1 MHISRRKFFCRLA
14 AGVAAGAAASDL
26 EELAQA
32 APDIRSSSSPSEK
45 TIRLDMNV
53 NPYGPSP
60 KVLKVIRE
68 NPEMVNQYPD
78 SEYGPLVEQIARFH
92 KVRPGQ
98 VTIGAGSREI
108 LRMAAGAYLA
118 EGKRL
123 VLASPTFEPM
133 AGFAKQTKAE
143 IAAVPLNKRF
153 AHDLDAMLHETTA
166 PTALVYI
173 CNPNNPTG
181 SLTPRKDI
189 EAFLERIPSNVMVLI
204 DEAYHEY
211 VGPSSDY
218 ASFIDHP
225 VDDKRVIVVR
235 TFSKI
240 YGLAGLRLGYAVSSE
255 EASQKLSLLRLERGV
270 NILAALAA
278 VAALDDP
285 DYVRL
290 SFKKNADSR
299 QEFYNQTNVRML
311 RQIDS
316 LTNFVFM
323 RTGLPSSQVIEHFR
337 RNNITLGPLVPQM
350 DRYVRVTVGTRED
363 MREFWRVW
371 ELQPGGSHNMA
382 SNQSRTNPTERDR
395 GGSVSL

>member
-1 MHISRRKFFCRLA
+1 MHISRRKFFCGIA
-14 AGVAAGAAASDL
+14 VGAAAGAAASDL
-26 EELAQA
+26 EELVQA
-32 APDIRSSSSPSEK
+32 APGSRSSASPSEK

-53 NPYGPSP
+53 NPDGPSP
-60 KVLKVIRE
+60 RVLKVIRE
-68 NPEMVNQYPD
+68 NPEMVNKYPD
-78 SEYGPLVEQIARFH
+78 GEYGPLVEQIARFH

-98 VTIGAGSREI
+98 VTIGDGSREI
-108 LRMAAGAYLA
+108 LRMAANAYLPG
-118 EGKRL
+118 GKKL

-133 AGFAKQTKAE
+133 AGFAKQTEAE
-143 IAAVPLNKRF
+143 VAPVPLNKRF
-153 AHDLDAMLHETTA
+153 AHDLDAMLHQTTA
-166 PTALVYI
+166 PAALVYI

-189 EAFLERIPSNVMVLI
+189 EDFLKKLPPNVMVLI

-255 EASQKLSLLRLERGV
+255 EVSLKLSSLRLERGV
-270 NILAALAA
+270 NILGVLAA
-278 VAALDDP
+278 AAALDDS

-290 SFKKNADSR
+290 SFKKNADAR

-311 RQIDS
+311 RQVDS

-323 RTGLPSSQVIEHFR
+323 KTGLPSSQVIEHFR
-337 RNNITLGPLVPQM
+337 RNNIILGPLVPQM
-350 DRYVRVTVGTRED
+350 DRYVRVTVGTREG

-371 ELQPGGSHNMA
+371 ELRPAGSHNMA
-382 SNQSRTNPTERDR
+382 SNQ
-395 GGSVSL
+395 

>member
-1 MHISRRKFFCRLA
+1 MHLSRRKFFCRIA
-14 AGVAAGAAASDL
+14 VGAAAGAAVSDL
-26 EELAQA
+26 ETLAHA
-32 APDIRSSSSPSEK
+32 APDSRSSASLSEK

-60 KVLKVIRE
+60 RVLKVIRE

-78 SEYGPLVEQIARFH
+78 SEYGPLVEHIARFH

-98 VTIGAGSREI
+98 ITIGAGSREI

-118 EGKRL
+118 EGKRM

-133 AGFAKQTKAE
+133 VGFAKGMKAE
-143 IAAVPLNKRF
+143 VAAVPLNKRF
-153 AHDLDAMLHETTA
+153 AHDLDAMLHQTTA
-166 PTALVYI
+166 PAALVYI

-181 SLTPRKDI
+181 SLTPRKDL
-189 EAFLERIPSNVMVLI
+189 ETFLERLSSNVMVLI

-255 EASQKLSLLRLERGV
+255 EVSLKLSALRLERGV

-285 DYVRL
+285 DYVQL
-290 SFKKNADSR
+290 SFKKNTDAR
-299 QEFYNQTNVRML
+299 QEFYNQTNTRML

-323 RTGLPSSQVIEHFR
+323 KTGLPSSQVIEHFN

-350 DRYVRVTVGTRED
+350 DRYVRVAVGTQED

-371 ELQPGGSHNMA
+371 DLQPGGSHNMA
-382 SNQSRTNPTERDR
+382 SNQSRTNLTRRDR

>member
-1 MHISRRKFFCRLA
+1 MHISRRKFFCGIA
-14 AGVAAGAAASDL
+14 VGAAAGAAASDL
-26 EELAQA
+26 EELVQA
-32 APDIRSSSSPSEK
+32 APGSRSSASPSEK

-53 NPYGPSP
+53 NPDGPSP
-60 KVLKVIRE
+60 RVLKVIRE
-68 NPEMVNQYPD
+68 NPEMVNKYPD
-78 SEYGPLVEQIARFH
+78 GEYGPLVEQIARFH

-98 VTIGAGSREI
+98 VTIGDGSREI
-108 LRMAAGAYLA
+108 LRMAANAYLPG
-118 EGKRL
+118 GKKL

-133 AGFAKQTKAE
+133 AGFAKQTEAE
-143 IAAVPLNKRF
+143 VAPVPLNKRF
-153 AHDLDAMLHETTA
+153 AHDLDAMLHQTTA
-166 PTALVYI
+166 PAALVYI

-189 EAFLERIPSNVMVLI
+189 EDFLKKLPPNVMVLI

-255 EASQKLSLLRLERGV
+255 EVSLKLSSLRLERGV
-270 NILAALAA
+270 NILGVLAA
-278 VAALDDP
+278 AAALDDS

-290 SFKKNADSR
+290 SFKKNADAR

-311 RQIDS
+311 RQVDS

-323 RTGLPSSQVIEHFR
+323 KTGLPSSQVIEHFR
-337 RNNITLGPLVPQM
+337 RNNIILGPLVPQM

-371 ELQPGGSHNMA
+371 ELRPAGSHNMA
-382 SNQSRTNPTERDR
+382 SNQ
-395 GGSVSL
+395 

>member
-1 MHISRRKFFCRLA
+1 MHISRRKFFCRIA
-14 AGVAAGAAASDL
+14 VGAAAGAAASNL
-26 EELAQA
+26 EALAQA
-32 APDIRSSSSPSEK
+32 APDSRSSASPSEK

-53 NPYGPSP
+53 NPDGPSP
-60 KVLKVIRE
+60 RVLKVIRE
-68 NPEMVNQYPD
+68 NPEMVNKYPD
-78 SEYGPLVEQIARFH
+78 GEYGPLVEQIARFH

-98 VTIGAGSREI
+98 VTIGDGSREI
-108 LRMAAGAYLA
+108 LRMAANAYLA
-118 EGKRL
+118 GGKKL

-133 AGFAKQTKAE
+133 AGFAKQTEAE
-143 IAAVPLNKRF
+143 VAPVPLNKRF
-153 AHDLDAMLHETTA
+153 AHDLDAMLHQTTA
-166 PTALVYI
+166 PAALVYI

-189 EAFLERIPSNVMVLI
+189 EDFLKKLPPNVMVLI

-255 EASQKLSLLRLERGV
+255 EVSLKLSSLRLERGV
-270 NILAALAA
+270 NILGVLAA
-278 VAALDDP
+278 AAGLDDS

-290 SFKKNADSR
+290 SFKKNADAR

-311 RQIDS
+311 RQVDS

-323 RTGLPSSQVIEHFR
+323 KTGLPSSQVIEHFR
-337 RNNITLGPLVPQM
+337 RNNIILGPLVPQM

-371 ELQPGGSHNMA
+371 ELRPAGSHNMA
-382 SNQSRTNPTERDR
+382 SNQ
-395 GGSVSL
+395 

>member
-1 MHISRRKFFCRLA
+1 MDISRRKFFCRIT
-14 AGVAAGAAASDL
+14 AGAAAGAAAAGL

-32 APDIRSSSSPSEK
+32 AAGSRSSSSPSEK

-53 NPYGPSP
+53 NPDGPSP
-60 KVLKVIRE
+60 RVLKVIRE
-68 NPEMVNQYPD
+68 NPEMVNKYPE
-78 SEYGPLVEQIARFH
+78 SEYGPLVEQLARFH

-98 VTIGAGSREI
+98 VTIGDGSREI

-133 AGFAKQTKAE
+133 AGFARQTKAGV
-143 IAAVPLNKRF
+143 AAVPLNKRF
-153 AHDLDAMLHETTA
+153 AHDLDAMLHQTTA
-166 PTALVYI
+166 PAALVYI

-189 EAFLERIPSNVMVLI
+189 EDFLKKLPPNVIVLI

-225 VDDKRVIVVR
+225 VDGKRVIVVR

-255 EASQKLSLLRLERGV
+255 EVALKLSSLRLERGI
-270 NILAALAA
+270 NILAVLAA

-285 DYVRL
+285 DYVQL
-290 SFKKNADSR
+290 SFKKNTDAR

-311 RQIDS
+311 RQVDS

-323 RTGLPSSQVIEHFR
+323 KTGLPSSQVIEHFR
-337 RNNITLGPLVPQM
+337 RNNIALGPVVPQM
-350 DRYVRVTVGTRED
+350 DRYVRVSVGSRED

-371 ELQPGGSHNMA
+371 ELQPAGSHNMA
-382 SNQSRTNPTERDR
+382 SNQSRRNPTGRDR

>member
-1 MHISRRKFFCRLA
+1 MHLSRRKFFCRIAVGA
-14 AGVAAGAAASDL
+14 AVGAAASDL
-26 EELAQA
+26 ETLAHA
-32 APDIRSSSSPSEK
+32 APDSRSSASLSEK

-60 KVLKVIRE
+60 RVLKVIRE

-78 SEYGPLVEQIARFH
+78 SEYGPLVEHIARFH

-98 VTIGAGSREI
+98 ITIGAGSREI
-108 LRMAAGAYLA
+108 LRMAARAYLA
-118 EGKRL
+118 EGKRM

-133 AGFAKQTKAE
+133 VGLAKQAKAE
-143 IAAVPLNKRF
+143 VAAVPLNKRF
-153 AHDLDAMLHETTA
+153 AHDLDAMLHQTMA
-166 PTALVYI
+166 PAALVYI

-181 SLTPRKDI
+181 SLTPRKDL
-189 EAFLERIPSNVMVLI
+189 ETFLERLPSNVMVLI

-255 EASQKLSLLRLERGV
+255 EVSLKLSALRLERGV

-285 DYVRL
+285 DYVQL
-290 SFKKNADSR
+290 SFKKNTDAR
-299 QEFYNQTNVRML
+299 QEFYNQTNTRML

-323 RTGLPSSQVIEHFR
+323 KTGLPSSQVIEHFR
-337 RNNITLGPLVPQM
+337 RNNIILGPLVPQM

-371 ELQPGGSHNMA
+371 ELRPAGSHNMA
-382 SNQSRTNPTERDR
+382 SNQ
-395 GGSVSL
+395 

>member
-1 MHISRRKFFCRLA
+1 MHISRRNFFCGIA
-14 AGVAAGAAASDL
+14 AGAAAGAAASGL
-26 EELAQA
+26 EELVQA
-32 APDIRSSSSPSEK
+32 APDDRSSWSPSEK

-53 NPYGPSP
+53 NPDGPSP

-68 NPEMVNQYPD
+68 NPEMVNKYPD

-98 VTIGAGSREI
+98 VTIGDGSREI

-133 AGFAKQTKAE
+133 EGVAKGMKAE
-143 IAAVPLNKRF
+143 VAAVALNKRF
-153 AHDLDAMLHETTA
+153 AHDLDAMLHQTTA
-166 PTALVYI
+166 PAALVYI

-181 SLTPRKDI
+181 SLTARKDL
-189 EAFLERIPSNVMVLI
+189 ETFLERLPPNVMVLI

-225 VDDKRVIVVR
+225 VDDKRVIVAR

-255 EASQKLSLLRLERGV
+255 EASLKLSALRLERGV
-270 NILAALAA
+270 NILAVLAA
-278 VAALDDP
+278 GAALDDP
-285 DYVRL
+285 DYVQL
-290 SFKKNADSR
+290 SFRKNTDAR
-299 QEFYNQTNVRML
+299 QEFYNQTNIRML

-323 RTGLPSSQVIEHFR
+323 KTGLPAPQVIEHFR
-337 RNNITLGPLVPQM
+337 RNNIILGPAVPQM
-350 DRYVRVTVGTRED
+350 DRYVRVSIRPRED

-371 ELQPGGSHNMA
+371 DMQPGGSHHMG
-382 SNQSRTNPTERDR
+382 SNQSPTNPAARDR
-395 GGSVSL
+395 GGSG

>member
-1 MHISRRKFFCRLA
+1 MHISRRKFFCGIA
-14 AGVAAGAAASDL
+14 VGAAAGAAASDL
-26 EELAQA
+26 EELVQA
-32 APDIRSSSSPSEK
+32 APGSRSSASPSEK

-53 NPYGPSP
+53 NPDGPSP
-60 KVLKVIRE
+60 RVLKVIRE
-68 NPEMVNQYPD
+68 NPEMVNKYPD
-78 SEYGPLVEQIARFH
+78 GEYGPLVEQIARFH

-98 VTIGAGSREI
+98 VTIGDGSREI
-108 LRMAAGAYLA
+108 LRMAANAYLA
-118 EGKRL
+118 GGKKL

-133 AGFAKQTKAE
+133 AGFAKQTEAE
-143 IAAVPLNKRF
+143 VAPVPLNKRF
-153 AHDLDAMLHETTA
+153 AHDLDAMLHQTTA
-166 PTALVYI
+166 PAALVYI

-189 EAFLERIPSNVMVLI
+189 EDFLKKLPPNVMVLI

-255 EASQKLSLLRLERGV
+255 EVSLKLSSLRLERGV
-270 NILAALAA
+270 NILGVLAA
-278 VAALDDP
+278 AAALDDS

-290 SFKKNADSR
+290 SFKKNADAR

-311 RQIDS
+311 RQVDS

-323 RTGLPSSQVIEHFR
+323 KTGLPSSQVIEHFR
-337 RNNITLGPLVPQM
+337 RNNIILGPLVPQM

-371 ELQPGGSHNMA
+371 ELRPAGSHNMA
-382 SNQSRTNPTERDR
+382 SNQ
-395 GGSVSL
+395 

>member
-1 MHISRRKFFCRLA
+1 MHISRRKFFCGIA
-14 AGVAAGAAASDL
+14 VGAAAGAAASDL
-26 EELAQA
+26 EELVQA
-32 APDIRSSSSPSEK
+32 APGSRSSASPSEK

-53 NPYGPSP
+53 NPDGPSP
-60 KVLKVIRE
+60 RVLKLIRE
-68 NPEMVNQYPD
+68 NPEMVNKYPD
-78 SEYGPLVEQIARFH
+78 GEYGPLVEQIARFH

-98 VTIGAGSREI
+98 VTIGDGSREI
-108 LRMAAGAYLA
+108 LRMAANAYLPG
-118 EGKRL
+118 GKKL

-133 AGFAKQTKAE
+133 AGFAKQTEAE
-143 IAAVPLNKRF
+143 VAPVPLNKRF
-153 AHDLDAMLHETTA
+153 AHDLDAMLHQTTA
-166 PTALVYI
+166 PAALVYI

-189 EAFLERIPSNVMVLI
+189 EDFLKKLPPNVMVLI

-255 EASQKLSLLRLERGV
+255 EVSLKLSSLRLERGV
-270 NILAALAA
+270 NILGVLAA
-278 VAALDDP
+278 AAALDDS

-290 SFKKNADSR
+290 SFKKNADAR

-311 RQIDS
+311 RQVDS

-323 RTGLPSSQVIEHFR
+323 KTGLPSSQVIEHFR
-337 RNNITLGPLVPQM
+337 RNNIILGPLVPQM

-371 ELQPGGSHNMA
+371 ELRPAGSHNMA
-382 SNQSRTNPTERDR
+382 SNQ
-395 GGSVSL
+395 

>member
-1 MHISRRKFFCRLA
+1 MHLSRRKFFCRIAVGA
-14 AGVAAGAAASDL
+14 AVGAAASDL
-26 EELAQA
+26 ETLAHA
-32 APDIRSSSSPSEK
+32 APDSRSSSSPSEK

-60 KVLKVIRE
+60 RVLKVIRE

-78 SEYGPLVEQIARFH
+78 SEYGPLVEHIARFH

-98 VTIGAGSREI
+98 ITIGAGSREI

-118 EGKRL
+118 EGKRM

-133 AGFAKQTKAE
+133 VGLAKQAKAE
-143 IAAVPLNKRF
+143 VAAVPLNKRF
-153 AHDLDAMLHETTA
+153 AHDLDAMLHQTTA
-166 PTALVYI
+166 PAALVYI

-181 SLTPRKDI
+181 SLTPRKDL
-189 EAFLERIPSNVMVLI
+189 ETFLERLSSNVMVLI

-255 EASQKLSLLRLERGV
+255 EVSLKLSALRLERGV

-285 DYVRL
+285 DYVQL
-290 SFKKNADSR
+290 SFKKNTDAR
-299 QEFYNQTNVRML
+299 QEFYNQTNTRML

-323 RTGLPSSQVIEHFR
+323 KTGLPSSPVIEHFN

-350 DRYVRVTVGTRED
+350 DRYVRVAVGTQED

-371 ELQPGGSHNMA
+371 DLQPGGSHNMA
-382 SNQSRTNPTERDR
+382 SNQSRTNLTRRDR

>member
-1 MHISRRKFFCRLA
+1 MHISRRKFFCGITVGA
-14 AGVAAGAAASDL
+14 AAGAAASDL
-26 EELAQA
+26 EELVQA
-32 APDIRSSSSPSEK
+32 APGSRSSASPSEK

-53 NPYGPSP
+53 NPDGPSP
-60 KVLKVIRE
+60 RVLKVIRE
-68 NPEMVNQYPD
+68 NPEMVNKYPD
-78 SEYGPLVEQIARFH
+78 GEYGPLVEQIARFH

-98 VTIGAGSREI
+98 VTIGDGSREI
-108 LRMAAGAYLA
+108 LRMAANAYLPG
-118 EGKRL
+118 GKKL

-133 AGFAKQTKAE
+133 AGFAKQTEAE
-143 IAAVPLNKRF
+143 VAPVPLNKRF
-153 AHDLDAMLHETTA
+153 AHDLDAMLHQTTA
-166 PTALVYI
+166 PAALVYI

-189 EAFLERIPSNVMVLI
+189 EDFLKKLPPNVMVLI

-255 EASQKLSLLRLERGV
+255 EVSLKLSSLRLERGV
-270 NILAALAA
+270 NILGVLAA
-278 VAALDDP
+278 AAALDDS

-290 SFKKNADSR
+290 SFKKNADAR

-311 RQIDS
+311 RQVDS

-323 RTGLPSSQVIEHFR
+323 KTGLPSSQVIEHFR
-337 RNNITLGPLVPQM
+337 RNNIILGPLVPQM

-371 ELQPGGSHNMA
+371 ELRPAGSHNMA
-382 SNQSRTNPTERDR
+382 SNQ
-395 GGSVSL
+395 